1 MVKIFPSILAANFA
15 NLEKDLKNV
24 ENNVDGFHMD
34 IMDGRF
40 VPNISFGFPV
50 LESLRKI
57 TNKYFDTHLMIVE
70 PDNYIE
76 RFSKVSDS
84 ITVHYEATTHL
95 HRTISQIKKFDCEA
109 GVSLNPHTPVSLLEE
124 ILPYLDKV
132 LIMSVNPGFGGQK
145 FIETTYNKIRK
156 LKDMNSN
163 VEIMIDG
170 GVNPNNIDKLV
181 KAGASSFVVGS
192 AVFKTSDPNKAI
204 KEMRDIL

>member
-1 MVKIFPSILAANFA
+1 MVKIFPSILAADFA
-15 NLEKDLKNV
+15 NLERELKNV

-76 RFSKVSDS
+76 RFSKVSNS
-84 ITVHYEATTHL
+84 ITVHYEVTPHL
-95 HRTISQIKKFDCEA
+95 HRTISQIKSFNCEA

-145 FIETTYNKIRK
+145 FIETTYDKIKK
-156 LKDMNSN
+156 LRDMNSSI
-163 VEIMIDG
+163 EIMVDG
-170 GVNPNNIDKLV
+170 GVGPSNIDKLV

-192 AVFKTSDPNKAI
+192 AVFKTSDPNNAI
-204 KEMRDIL
+204 KEMRETV